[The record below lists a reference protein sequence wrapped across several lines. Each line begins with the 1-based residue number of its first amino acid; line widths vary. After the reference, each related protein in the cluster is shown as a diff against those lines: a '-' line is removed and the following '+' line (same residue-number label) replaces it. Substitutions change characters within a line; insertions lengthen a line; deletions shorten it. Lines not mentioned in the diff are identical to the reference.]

1 MTIGPDVRAALVE
14 RLATLGQVGL
24 PHPRRAA
31 LSSLKAGLAVGG
43 PDTIGC
49 GP

>member
-1 MTIGPDVRAALVE
+1 VPDVRAALVE
-14 RLATLGQVGL
+14 RLATLGPIGL
-24 PHPRRAA
+24 PAVAAA
-31 LSSLKAGLAVGG
+31 LSSLEAGLAVGG